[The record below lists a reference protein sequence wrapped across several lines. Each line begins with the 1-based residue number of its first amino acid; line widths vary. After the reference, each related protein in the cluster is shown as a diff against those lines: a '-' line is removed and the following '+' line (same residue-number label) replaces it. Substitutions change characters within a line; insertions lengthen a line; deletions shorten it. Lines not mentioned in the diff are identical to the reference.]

1 MNIYRWIQHHVRLV
15 VLIVGSLCILGGYL
29 STRLPVAIFPT
40 LQIPRI
46 IIAAEGTDAPAQT
59 ILIGVT
65 KPIEEAVSTVPGLL
79 LVQSQ
84 TVRGSAGFT
93 LTFADGTDMD
103 TTLQLVNSRVSQ
115 LQTSFPPG
123 ITVTA
128 EKLNPTVFPILDYS
142 LTSDT
147 KSLAELKQLAIT
159 TIRPRIAR
167 VPGVARV
174 LVNGGDVAEMQ
185 VTIRPEELASHQISL
200 SQVEEAI
207 GKSNAVS
214 AVGSYENQYIQH
226 LVLVSGLLTDADSI
240 KKIVVDVKNRIPV
253 TVGDVATVSEG
264 VERRTVIATGGG
276 KEAVLLN
283 IIRQPDGNTVEVAQG
298 VDQELASLKKQL
310 GAGITITPFYDQS
323 EIVTESEGSV
333 VEAIAV
339 GGLLALIVV
348 AMFLRNSRSA
358 FVTMAMLPLTLLLVF
373 VALGLMKM
381 SLNIMTLGA
390 IAIALGLVLDDGIV
404 VVEHIFA
411 QLEEGHSKHHAVMHG
426 LREILPAMF
435 TSSAAS
441 IAAFLPL
448 TLLPGV
454 TGDFFAP
461 LAKTLAVTLLIS
473 LVLSVT
479 VVPLLAGWV
488 FPRHLLKASKEQHK
502 EKFTDRVY
510 GKLIN
515 FCLKR
520 RGLVMLA
527 LLPAILISYF
537 VFQKLET
544 GFMPEFDEGAF
555 VLDYRMPPGTTLQ
568 ETDRVLKQMETV
580 LGTTEGVQTWSRLTG
595 ALSGSGLE
603 ITDQNQGDILIRLKK
618 GKRPAMDEVMADVRK
633 QFQQTVPN
641 ADIDLVPILGD
652 LIGDLAG
659 APSPI
664 EVKVFGPDVNTLKDL
679 TEEVGKRV
687 SATKGVV
694 DEADG
699 IIESGPEVVVKVDPE
714 RAAQLGLS
722 TDTITAAT
730 QGAMQGDSVGTIW
743 KGDIVE
749 PIRVRYPYARQR
761 TEQMLSDLAIASP
774 TSQLIP
780 LTSVATISTLPG
792 SPQLNRENERL
803 VFSVTS
809 RLDPNTDLGSG
820 VKAVQKS
827 LASLTL
833 PPGYSIEY
841 GGLYKS
847 QQESFNALKTV
858 LVVAAILVFGML
870 VLAFRSLRIAI
881 ALLVAAVL
889 SLFGVLLALYIT
901 KTPLNISSYTGAI
914 MIVGIVT
921 ENGVLLF
928 YEFQRERNL
937 NQEASV
943 EELLSS
949 AGKARLR
956 PILMTICAA
965 ILTLFPLALGIG
977 AGAAM
982 QKPLAVA
989 VIGGLTLSM
998 FFTLV
1003 VAPVL
1008 YASLSH
1014 IRHRIS
1020 PNPGNP
1026 ASADSVASG

>member
-1 MNIYRWIQHHVRLV
+1 MNIYRWIQHHVRL
-15 VLIVGSLCILGGYL
+15 LLLFVGSLCVLGIYL
-29 STRLPVAIFPT
+29 STHLPVSIFPD

-59 ILIGVT
+59 ILLGVT
-65 KPIEEAVSTVPGLL
+65 KPIEEAVSTVPGLR

-93 LTFADGTDMD
+93 LTFADGTNMD
-103 TTLQLVNSRVSQ
+103 TTLQLVNSKVSQ
-115 LQTSFPPG
+115 IQSSFPPG

-147 KSLAELKQLAIT
+147 KSLAELRQLAIN
-159 TIRPRIAR
+159 TIRPRLAR

-174 LVNGGDVAEMQ
+174 MVNGGDVAEMQ
-185 VTIRPEELASHQISL
+185 VTIRPEQLASHGISL
-200 SQVEEAI
+200 SQVEDAI
-207 GKSNAVS
+207 SKSNAVS
-214 AVGSYENQYIQH
+214 AVGSYENSYIQH

-240 KKIVVDVKNRIPV
+240 KKIVVDVKNRVPI
-253 TVGDVATVSEG
+253 TVGDVATVDEG
-264 VERRTVIATGGG
+264 IQRRTVLATGGG

-283 IIRQPDGNTVEVAQG
+283 IVRQPDGNTIEVAQG
-298 VDQELASLKKQL
+298 VERELAGLKSTL
-310 GAGITITPFYDQS
+310 GTGVNVTPFYDQS
-323 EIVTESEGSV
+323 QLVRESESSV

-348 AMFLRNSRSA
+348 AMFLRNARSA
-358 FVTMAMLPLTLLLVF
+358 IVTMLMLPLTLLLVF
-373 VALGLMKM
+373 VALSFMRM

-390 IAIALGLVLDDGIV
+390 IAIALGLVLDDAIV

-411 QLEEGHSKHHAVMHG
+411 HLESGAPRGLAVLRG
-426 LREILPAMF
+426 LREILPAMI
-435 TSSAAS
+435 TSSLAS
-441 IAAFLPL
+441 IVAFLPL

-454 TGDFFAP
+454 TGDFFSP
-461 LAKTLAVTLLIS
+461 LAKTLAVTLAIS
-473 LVLSVT
+473 LFLSVSI
-479 VVPLLAGWV
+479 VPLLAGWV
-488 FPRHLLKASKEQHK
+488 FPRLLGTHSLEHHK
-502 EKFTDRVY
+502 ERLSERIYSRVI
-510 GKLIN
+510 GFGLR
-515 FCLKR
+515 R
-520 RGLVMLA
+520 RGVI
-527 LLPAILISYF
+527 LLTFAPLIIAGYF
-537 VFQKLET
+537 LFQQLET
-544 GFMPEFDEGAF
+544 GFMPAFDEGAF
-555 VLDYRMPPGTTLQ
+555 VLDYRMPPGTSLQ
-568 ETDRVLKQMETV
+568 ETDRVAKQVEQV
-580 LGTTEGVQTWSRLTG
+580 LAQTEGVETWSRLTG

-603 ITDQNQGDILIRLKK
+603 ITEPNQGDILIRLKS
-618 GKRPAMDEVMADVRK
+618 GKRPSMEDVMSDVRENVLK
-633 QFQQTVPN
+633 AVPN
-641 ADIDLVPILGD
+641 MDIELNPILGD

-659 APSPI
+659 SPSPI
-664 EVKVFGPDVNTLKDL
+664 QVKVFGPDVNTLKDL
-679 TEEVGKRV
+679 TQQVGDKV
-687 SATKGVV
+687 TKTKGIV
-694 DEADG
+694 DENDG
-699 IIESGPEVVVKVDPE
+699 IIESGPEVTVRVDPE

-730 QGAMQGDSVGTIW
+730 EGAMQGDSVGTIW
-743 KGDIVE
+743 KGDLVE
-749 PIRVRYPYARQR
+749 PISVRYPYTRER
-761 TEQMLSDLAIASP
+761 TEQMLSDLSIASP
-774 TSQLIP
+774 SGQLVP
-780 LTSVATISTLPG
+780 LTSVASIDTQPG
-792 SPQLNRENERL
+792 SPELDRENERL
-803 VFSVTS
+803 MFSVTAS
-809 RLDPNTDLGSG
+809 LDPSVDLGSG
-820 VKAVQKS
+820 VRAVQHS
-827 LASLTL
+827 LADMAL

-847 QQESFNALKTV
+847 QQESFNQLRTV
-858 LVVAAILVFGML
+858 LIIAAVLVFGML

-889 SLFGVLLALYIT
+889 SLFGVVLALYLT

-928 YEFQRERNL
+928 YEFQRERHNHPGRT
-937 NQEASV
+937 V
-943 EELLSS
+943 EDLLAS

-998 FFTLV
+998 FFTLIA
-1003 VAPVL
+1003 APVL

-1014 IRHRIS
+1014 IKGWLPQTPPEEHHE
-1020 PNPGNP
+1020 
-1026 ASADSVASG
+1026 A